1 MARQLAGSRTLITG
15 ASSGIGRALALEL
28 AGQGAR
34 LIVNGRR
41 VEKLEELAREIAAAG
56 GEAELAVGDVAL
68 PETRRAAL
76 AVAQDR
82 YGGLDVL
89 VNNAGFS
96 AHGSF
101 DQAAPERLRKIFEVN
116 FFALVEMTREALPL
130 LKQGRRPLIVN
141 IASILGHR
149 GIPFASEYC
158 ASKFAVR
165 GFSESLRAELA
176 THGIELLVVSPGTTE
191 TEFFDNLIENRVEM
205 PWAKQ
210 AAVPAAVVAQA
221 TVRAMRSGRHE
232 IIPNTRGRL
241 LVYLNRFA
249 PRFVDRW
256 LAGYVK

>member
-1 MARQLAGSRTLITG
+1 MAREISGSRILITG

-34 LIVNGRR
+34 LILNARR
-41 VEKLEELAREIAAAG
+41 VEKLEELVREIGAGG
-56 GEAELAVGDVAL
+56 GEAELAIGDVAS
-68 PETRRAAL
+68 PDTRRTAL

-96 AHGSF
+96 AHGPF

-165 GFSESLRAELA
+165 GFSESLRAEL
-176 THGIELLVVSPGTTE
+176 TPHGIELLVVSPGTTE
-191 TEFFDNLIENRVEM
+191 TEFFDNLLENRVEM
-205 PWAKQ
+205 PWAEQ
-210 AAVPAAVVAQA
+210 RAVPAPVVAHA

-232 IIPNTRGRL
+232 IIPNRRGRL